1 MGFVNWG
8 KGLVARQEIAGGFD
22 LSGYKMDYS
31 SGNFMRGYDIGSRGI
46 GALLPTMPTPPNGPD
61 GSGSGGPMGA
71 VAQNTKDTADHAGKI
86 KDAMDITDEDIK
98 YLRDIAEQEA
108 INKYT
113 TAEVKIEMG
122 GIHNNVS
129 GDTDVDGMMRYI
141 NDSLIGGMQAG
152 AEKVHP

>member
-1 MGFVNWG
+1 MPQNFSRRETGSHQPDAG
-8 KGLVARQEIAGGFD
+8 ALDIPLAARN
-22 LSGYKMDYS
+22 LSGKANKGTKFQAQLVVQQLGRVDK
-31 SGNFMRGYDIGSRGI
+31 GI
-46 GALLPTMPTPPNGPD
+46 
-61 GSGSGGPMGA
+61 A
-71 VAQNTKDTADHAGKI
+71 VQPAQPRKFGIFKTGDHAEKI